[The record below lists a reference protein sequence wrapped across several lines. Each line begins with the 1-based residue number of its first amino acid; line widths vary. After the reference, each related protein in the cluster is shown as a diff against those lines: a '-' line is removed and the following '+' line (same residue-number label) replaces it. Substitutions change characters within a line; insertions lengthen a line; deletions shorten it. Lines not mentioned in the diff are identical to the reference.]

1 MSAPTQKNQVI
12 DTATTRAQKLGL
24 SKEVATAVAQS
35 VVALWTTQN
44 QNHNTQSANTTTKT
58 SSGNQGNSATAN
70 FSNTTTKST
79 IRNATTN
86 AKSASTNKTASAT
99 TADRTGFQGS
109 VGLDSSWNNNITEIV
124 TNTVSAACKVDPT
137 LSNKTDAL
145 AELIAATITAVA
157 GNNTNITV
165 DGIKHQVV
173 TATKNKSSAA

>member
-12 DTATTRAQKLGL
+12 DTATTSAQKLGL

-44 QNHNTQSANTTTKT
+44 QNTQGANTTAKT
-58 SSGNQGNSATAN
+58 SARNQGNATTAN
-70 FSNTTTKST
+70 SSNTGNKST
-79 IRNATTN
+79 THNATTN
-86 AKSASTNKTASAT
+86 AKSAGVNKTTSVT
-99 TADRTGFQGS
+99 TTDRTGFQGS
-109 VGLDSSWNNNITEIV
+109 VELDSNWNNNIAEIV

-137 LSNKTDAL
+137 LSNKADAL

-165 DGIKHQVV
+165 DGIKQQVV
-173 TATKNKSSAA
+173 TAAKNKSSAA